1 MAKILVV
8 DDDPA
13 IRELLVTALG
23 TDHKVIEAGD
33 GAAALELA
41 DGSLDAV
48 LLDVMMPNLDGFEV
62 LRRLR
67 ASTVTADLAVIMLT
81 AKVAEDDY
89 LRGFRTGADAY
100 IAKPFDILELE
111 STLTSV
117 MAMSKEQ
124 RVANREAEAARA
136 RLLRHLDNRFE

>member
-1 MAKILVV
+1 MAKILIV

-23 TDHKVIEAGD
+23 IEHVVVEASD
-33 GAAALELA
+33 GAAAIEMA
-41 DGSLDAV
+41 DGTFDAV
-48 LLDVMMPNLDGFEV
+48 ILDVMMPNVDGFEV
-62 LRRLR
+62 LRRMR
-67 ASTVTADLAVIMLT
+67 QSSATSDLPVVMLT

-100 IAKPFDILELE
+100 IAKPFDIAELE
-111 STLTSV
+111 TTLDSV
-117 MAMSKEQ
+117 LSMSKDQ
-124 RVANREAEAARA
+124 RAQNREAEAARA